1 MLYYFVKQTD
11 LRNWKSLSNLNEE
24 ILQLPDAYHIK
35 QEPQITLLNLVT
47 STNSLSSPMRQ
58 MLTNDNSPAI
68 NKTNNINNFMTN
80 YLYQTK
86 NPSPIYNS
94 NNSSTVPNSQM
105 NLANLQQLNQL
116 QDDSHLILRDALITD
131 EMLNSPM
138 SSKDPLFCNP
148 DIFNEVLMDSFN
160 TI

>member
-1 MLYYFVKQTD
+1 METQVNSNRQ
-11 LRNWKSLSNLNEE
+11 SLSNLNEE

>member
-1 MLYYFVKQTD
+1 METQVNSNRQ
-11 LRNWKSLSNLNEE
+11 SLSNLNEE
-24 ILQLPDAYHIK
+24 LLQLPDVYHIK

-47 STNSLSSPMRQ
+47 STNNLSSPICQ

-68 NKTNNINNFMTN
+68 NKTNNNNFMNN

-86 NPSPIYNS
+86 NSNPVYNS
-94 NNSSTVPNSQM
+94 NNLSTVQHSQM
-105 NLANLQQLNQL
+105 NPQQLNQL

-131 EMLNSPM
+131 EMLNSPL
-138 SSKDPLFCNP
+138 SSKDPLFCNA
-148 DIFNEVLMDSFN
+148 DMFNEVLMDSFN